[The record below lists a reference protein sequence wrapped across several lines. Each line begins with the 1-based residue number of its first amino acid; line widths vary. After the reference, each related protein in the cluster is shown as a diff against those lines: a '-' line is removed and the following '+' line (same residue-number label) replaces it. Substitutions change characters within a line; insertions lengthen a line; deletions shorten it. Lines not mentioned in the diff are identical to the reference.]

1 MKGNN
6 FCGSQMKQIKNLFDD
21 DWYIESS
28 HYQHKIQTLKLNQ
41 ENQINVLWQF
51 SITFS
56 VALHM
61 TNWTRQL
68 LYGSIEQSCFFKEIQ
83 FSCRI
88 D

>member
-1 MKGNN
+1 MT
-6 FCGSQMKQIKNLFDD
+6 DT
-21 DWYIESS
+21 IESS

-68 LYGSIEQSCFFKEIQ
+68 LYGNIAQPKQ
-83 FSCRI
+83 AQRLVRRLR
-88 D
+88 